1 MKYLVISDI
10 HGSFYYASKIPE
22 IMKRENTKKL
32 ILFGDLYYHG
42 PRNPLP
48 KDYAP
53 MKVAELLNSYQNQ
66 IIAIRGN
73 CDALVDETISEF
85 SFQSSYQLNIHDK
98 KFFFTHGHIYHKDHI
113 PKHVD
118 VLVYGHLHTGFM
130 EEHEGLICVNT
141 GSLSLPK
148 NHTPHSYVVIDE
160 EKISLKDIEGNIILE
175 KDF

>member
-1 MKYLVISDI
+1 MGKLQGLPQI
-10 HGSFYYASKIPE
+10 GERE
-22 IMKRENTKKL
+22 IE
-32 ILFGDLYYHG
+32 D
-42 PRNPLP
+42 
-48 KDYAP
+48 D
-53 MKVAELLNSYQNQ
+53 
-66 IIAIRGN
+66 
-73 CDALVDETISEF
+73 
-85 SFQSSYQLNIHDK
+85 
-98 KFFFTHGHIYHKDHI
+98 FFFTHGHIYHKDHI

-175 KDF
+175 KVNQKRIIIQ